1 MKFADIT
8 VGDEYASYSGKDR
21 YYSGFAQRVRPI
33 VADTLSSATAVTKEH
48 YDLAASQP
56 RTYGAPTY
64 KTVDVDGETVYL
76 AIPRSTGW
84 GSMNP
89 TKGYVAQVLDKN
101 SGEPVRDEKG
111 LLRMMF
117 VPSREFRDTWVDHV
131 AKQEAQRVQDE
142 ENNRLREQA
151 QADTA
156 TERAEIIARI
166 DKAGIP
172 LDDHERT
179 KNYSLGVIQG
189 MSLTQWATVLDA
201 FDRSKSEYAAS
212 FLPAKPW
219 EGEKP

>member
-8 VGDEYASYSGKDR
+8 VGDEYAAYSGKDT
-21 YYSGFAQRVRPI
+21 YKATYAHRVRPI
-33 VADTLSSATAVTKEH
+33 AVDILSDVTVITKEH

-56 RTYGAPTY
+56 RTYGVPTY

-84 GSMNP
+84 GSKNP
-89 TKGYVAQVLDKN
+89 TRGYLSLVLDKN
-101 SGEPVRDEKG
+101 SGEPVRENSG
-111 LLRMMF
+111 QLRITF
-117 VPSREFRDTWVDHV
+117 VPSREFRDTWVNHV
-131 AKQEAQRVQDE
+131 AKQDAEAKRADE
-142 ENNRLREQA
+142 NKRLREQA
-151 QADTA
+151 EADTA
-156 TERAEIIARI
+156 TKRAEVIARI
-166 DKAGIP
+166 DKVGIP
-172 LDDHERT
+172 LDSWERT
-179 KNYSLGVIQG
+179 KNYQQGVIQG